1 MTTLTKAP
9 APAESTKKGLPRWA
23 LFVIPIVVGLIIWRI
38 GAPGAFEDFI
48 TNAVK
53 DDGTPKY
60 VDGAAMHAW
69 ALLAIFVATILAII
83 LKPLP
88 MGALC
93 MVGMA
98 VVAGST
104 TLSIGDT
111 LSGFANT
118 TIWLIVMAFFIS
130 RGVIKTGLGRRIA
143 LFFVAKL
150 GKKPLGVAYGMA
162 LTDLVIAPAT
172 PSNTARAGG
181 IIMPILTSISKQY
194 GSEPNGPSSRR
205 VGAYLMQTAFI
216 VNCVT
221 SAMFLTAMAGNP
233 LAQALAADQGVE
245 ITWGNW
251 ALAAIVPG
259 LISILVVPW
268 ILFKVYAPELKET
281 PEAAAEAAR
290 QLKELGSLSKAEWIM
305 TGTIVGLLLLWT
317 LGDPVSKML
326 LGEDASFSATTAALI
341 GLAALL
347 LVNVLTWEDVKTETA
362 AWDTLVWFAALVMM
376 ATFLNTLGLIPWVSY
391 EMSGIVG
398 GMNWFIA
405 FIILWIVYWYS
416 HYLFASNTAHI
427 SAMYAAFLA
436 TAMAA
441 GAPPLFAALVLGF
454 TSSLFATLTHY
465 ATGPAP
471 VIFGTGYVPLGKWW
485 TNGLAMSVVLI
496 VIWGG
501 IGLGWMKII
510 GLF

>member
-1 MTTLTKAP
+1 MTATTQLP
-9 APAESTKKGLPRWA
+9 APAAATKKGLPRWA
-23 LFVIPIVVGLIIWRI
+23 LFLIPVVVGVIIWRI
-38 GAPGAFEDFI
+38 GAPAAFSDFVA
-48 TNAVK
+48 NAVDK
-53 DDGTPKY
+53 DTGEPKY
-60 VDGAAMHAW
+60 DPESAQHAW
-69 ALLAIFVATILAII
+69 ALLSVFVATILAII

-98 VVAGST
+98 VLAAGG
-104 TLSIGDT
+104 TLTIGDT

-150 GKKPLGVAYGMA
+150 GKRPLGVAYGMA
-162 LTDLVIAPAT
+162 LTDLVLAPAT

-194 GSEPNGPSSRR
+194 DSEPNGPTARR
-205 VGAYLMQTAFI
+205 VGSYFTQTAYI

-233 LAQALAADQGVE
+233 LAQELAAGQGIE

-259 LISILVVPW
+259 LVSLIAVPFFMLK
-268 ILFKVYAPELKET
+268 IYPPELKET

-290 QLKELGSLSKAEWIM
+290 QLKDLGPLTRSEWIM
-305 TGTIVGLLLLWT
+305 TATIIGLLLLWT
-317 LGDPVSKML
+317 LGDPL
-326 LGEDASFSATTAALI
+326 LDMSATTAALI
-341 GLAALL
+341 GLAVLL
-347 LVNVLTWEDVKTETA
+347 LVSVLTWEDVKTETQ

-376 ATFLNTLGLIPWVSY
+376 ATFLNTLGLIPWVST
-391 EMSGIVG
+391 EMAQLTGGLSWIVAFGI
-398 GMNWFIA
+398 
-405 FIILWIVYWYS
+405 LTIVYWYS

-436 TAMAA
+436 TAVAT
-441 GAPPLFAALVLGF
+441 GAPPLFAALVF
-454 TSSLFATLTHY
+454 AFISNMFATLTHY
-465 ATGPAP
+465 AAGPAP
-471 VIFGTGYVPLGKWW
+471 VLFGTGYVPLGKWW
-485 TNGLAMSVVLI
+485 TNGLLSSFLLI
-496 VIWGG
+496 AIWTT
-501 IGLGWMKII
+501 IGTGWMALI
-510 GLF
+510 GIL